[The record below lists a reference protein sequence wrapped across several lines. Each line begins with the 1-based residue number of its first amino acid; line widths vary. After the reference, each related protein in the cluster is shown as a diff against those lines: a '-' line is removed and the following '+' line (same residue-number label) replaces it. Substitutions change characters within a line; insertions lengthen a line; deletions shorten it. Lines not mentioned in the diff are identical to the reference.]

1 MAYLKKSIWMT
12 IVYCVI
18 LITGCSP
25 YLENNEIEEI
35 APVIFWSLDA
45 AEEGK
50 LEATTV
56 VPPLVQEKKRV
67 LTMQVDL
74 LKQSGKGFN
83 LRYYRELK
91 VGQLRVMLIN
101 EELAKKGLRP
111 IINTIFT
118 DPDISQR
125 LYLVVVQGDV
135 KDYFK
140 EEIDSQENL
149 DYFLYRMLKHYERKR
164 QGQLSIVNLHQFMQ
178 KLYSPFSDPILPV
191 FKAENGN
198 FNYEGTAIFQNDKLI
213 SVVTDSDDEIYQLIG
228 NDYYLKYLPI
238 PKLSVVL
245 GHVRTNVDVTF
256 NQDLTEMNFK
266 VELKGRIDEY
276 QGEKN
281 LNDLDDLAEITNEIK
296 SHLETQTKAFLQK
309 NQEWQTDPLD
319 IGAKTLTP
327 FSRPIEKKEW
337 REKWRNMQIKV
348 KYQMDLEPLINIQE

>member
-1 MAYLKKSIWMT
+1 MAYFKKSLGMT
-12 IVYCVI
+12 IICCVN

-25 YLENNEIEEI
+25 YVENNEIEEI
-35 APVIFWSLDA
+35 APVIFWSLDGA
-45 AEEGK
+45 AEGK

-56 VPPLVQEKKRV
+56 VPPLVQEKKRI

-74 LKQSGKGFN
+74 LKQSEKGFN

-91 VGQLRVMLIN
+91 VGQLRIMLVN

-125 LYLVVVQGDV
+125 LYLVIIQGDF
-135 KDYFK
+135 KEYIK
-140 EEIDSQENL
+140 EEIKSQKNL
-149 DYFLYRMLKHYERKR
+149 DYFLYRMLKHYEKKR

-178 KLYSPFSDPILPV
+178 KLYSPYSDPILPV

-198 FNYEGTAIFQNDKLI
+198 FNYKGTAIFQNDKLL
-213 SVVTDSDDEIYQLIG
+213 SVVTDSDDEIYQLIA

-256 NQDLTEMNFK
+256 NQDLTEMNLK

-276 QGEKN
+276 QGKKN
-281 LNDLDDLAEITNEIK
+281 LNDLDDLAAITSEIK
-296 SHLETQTKAFLQK
+296 SHLEAQTKAFLQK

-319 IGAKTLTP
+319 IGARTLTP

-337 REKWRNMQIKV
+337 REKWRTLQTKV
-348 KYQMDLEPLINIQE
+348 KYKVDLEPLINIHE